1 MTAYKDLKGQITP
14 ESLGLTKEQFD
25 KADILWDLVNYLR
38 ALGYPELRATL
49 RKDYNLN
56 IPD

>member
-14 ESLGLTKEQFD
+14 EALGLTKEQFD
-25 KADILWDLVNYLR
+25 KADILWDLVNYMR
-38 ALGYPELRATL
+38 ALGYPELRAAL
-49 RKDYNLN
+49 RNDFSLN